1 MRLETLFGMR
11 GVQIAAFVAAIAI
24 AVLGNNV
31 LSGFGPDGPGPDSAA
46 PAEIEK
52 AASGASALMGWDATD
67 AALDGFAEEVRRSSS
82 CATQD
87 EPDWFLDEI
96 LDLQALCKEACTCGA
111 DSNDASGECSCCGHS
126 DQKSDKQKSAP

>member
-11 GVQIAAFVAAIAI
+11 GIQIAAFVAAIAI

-31 LSGFGPDGPGPDSAA
+31 LSGFGPDGPGPDSAER
-46 PAEIEK
+46 AEFEK
-52 AASGASALMGWDATD
+52 AASTHMGWDATD
-67 AALDGFAEEVRRSSS
+67 AARSSS

-96 LDLQALCKEACTCGA
+96 LDPQALCKDACTCGA
-111 DSNDASGECSCCGHS
+111 DSDDPSVGCSCCGHS
-126 DQKSDKQKSAP
+126 DQKSVKQESVP

>member
-67 AALDGFAEEVRRSSS
+67 AALDGFAEEIRRSSGS
-82 CATQD
+82 TQD
-87 EPDWFLDEI
+87 EADWFLDEI

-126 DQKSDKQKSAP
+126 DQKSDRQKSVP

>member
-11 GVQIAAFVAAIAI
+11 GIQIAAFVAAIAI

-46 PAEIEK
+46 RAEFEK
-52 AASGASALMGWDATD
+52 AASTDMGWGATD
-67 AALDGFAEEVRRSSS
+67 AARSSS

-96 LDLQALCKEACTCGA
+96 LDLQALCEEACTCGA
-111 DSNDASGECSCCGHS
+111 DSNDASVGCSCCGHS
-126 DQKSDKQKSAP
+126 NQKSVGQKSGP

>member
-11 GVQIAAFVAAIAI
+11 GIQIAAFVAVIAI

-31 LSGFGPDGPGPDSAA
+31 LSGFGPDGPGPGSAA
-46 PAEIEK
+46 PAEFEK
-52 AASGASALMGWDATD
+52 AASTLMGWDATD
-67 AALDGFAEEVRRSSS
+67 ATFDGFAEEIRRFSSGV
-82 CATQD
+82 TQD

-111 DSNDASGECSCCGHS
+111 DSNDASAGCSCCGHS
-126 DQKSDKQKSAP
+126 D